1 MQKSLKSNIAREKDE
16 RLHFT
21 FHGYHSSTHAVL
33 SRLRASQLS
42 EGSAH
47 LCLFLGRCLFRPWAA
62 LSFKLYFWRFKLKKI
77 WGIWGQVSR
86 LLTSSNLTFLLTVP
100 EFFQTNLGSWELT
113 FEISIFEAPSNHN
126 KSQKQIEKYPECVGM
141 HTPPGWRVG
150 SNFVLEIVS

>member
-62 LSFKLYFWRFKLKKI
+62 LSFKLYFRRFKFKKSEESKVKFHGFSHLRISPFCSSCQNSFKRI
-77 WGIWGQVSR
+77 WEVG
-86 LLTSSNLTFLLTVP
+86 SS
-100 EFFQTNLGSWELT
+100 
-113 FEISIFEAPSNHN
+113 PS
-126 KSQKQIEKYPECVGM
+126 KSQSLKLPATTIKVRNKLKSTQNASVC
-141 HTPPGWRVG
+141 TPLRGG
-150 SNFVLEIVS
+150 G